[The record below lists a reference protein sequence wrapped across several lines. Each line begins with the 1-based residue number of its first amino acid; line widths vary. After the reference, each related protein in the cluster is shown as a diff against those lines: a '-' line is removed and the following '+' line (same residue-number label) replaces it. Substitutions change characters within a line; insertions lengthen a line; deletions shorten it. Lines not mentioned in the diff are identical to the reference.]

1 MIFTVFCTTADPQA
15 QWQAELLEYSWG
27 RARQPGELVRL
38 VATAPGAALPRHR
51 LARVVPTLS
60 WSPHPFNRDRYP
72 PYDTAASVLEW
83 LFTERVDGTVLLL
96 GESSI
101 FRSPIARE
109 AERGTAHAMAWPG
122 LPRGDG
128 PFGLGPG
135 FRFLDACCVDRSL
148 ALAAVKLPLLIHSSD
163 LRRLAARWLEM
174 MSIIRVETNVD
185 ARGPR
190 DDADAIAYAIAAAEA
205 GVAHTVVD
213 FAIGTDASNGAEPI
227 VAEFAAR
234 RAEGGDLAF
243 LRPCPHPSVREGRI
257 LGQLFL
263 EIPGRSDTLTL
274 NASGAAIWGLCD
286 GVRSL
291 AEVNRDLEAR
301 FAMPAG
307 SLRSDVAAA
316 IERLEGIGALRLR
329 PV

>member
-38 VATAPGAALPRHR
+38 VAAAPGDALPRHR

-83 LFTERVDGTVLLL
+83 LFTERVDGTVLLV
-96 GESSI
+96 GESAI
-101 FRSPIARE
+101 FRLPIARE

-174 MSIIRVETNVD
+174 MSIIRVETNVG

-213 FAIGTDASNGAEPI
+213 FAIGNDASDGAEPI
-227 VAEFAAR
+227 VAEFEAR
-234 RAEGGDLAF
+234 RAEGADLAF
-243 LRPCPHPSVREGRI
+243 LRPCPHPGVREGRI

-307 SLRSDVAAA
+307 SLRGDVAAV

>member
-1 MIFTVFCTTADPQA
+1 VIFTVFCTSADPQA

-38 VATAPGAALPRHR
+38 VATAPGDALPRHR
-51 LARVVPTLS
+51 LARVVQTQR
-60 WSPHPFNRDRYP
+60 WSPHPFNRDPYP
-72 PYDTAASVLEW
+72 PYDTAASLLEW

-96 GESSI
+96 DERSI
-101 FRSPIARE
+101 LRAPSERE
-109 AERGTAHAMAWPG
+109 AEHGTAHATAWPG

-128 PFGLGPG
+128 PFGLGPE
-135 FRFLDACCVDRSL
+135 FRFLDICCVDRSL
-148 ALAAVKLPLLIHSSD
+148 ALTAVKPPLLIHSSD

-205 GVAHTVVD
+205 GVAHTVAD
-213 FAIGTDASNGAEPI
+213 FAIGTDASEGAAPI

-234 RAEGGDLAF
+234 RAEGTDLAF
-243 LRPCPHPSVREGRI
+243 LRPCPHPGVREGRI

-263 EIPGRSDTLTL
+263 DIPGRSDTVSL
-274 NASGAAIWGLCD
+274 NVSGAAIWSLCD

-307 SLRSDVAAA
+307 SLRGDVDAV
-316 IERLEGIGALRLR
+316 IKRLDGLGALRLR